1 MASSKNSR
9 MGSVRHRKICGLLK
23 KWCGVAEGSVTA
35 EDCQEVCECM
45 CLGLCLCMYALF
57 HTYNHTHTRSHV
69 HTHIHSHPLAA
80 DCMLTS
86 RWVGQEMLAFLRRLT
101 CVKPTPAST
110 PSTVSSK
117 TGVCSDG
124 AAGAEAELEALTL
137 NTPPFPFPE
146 SSSSARSSN

>member
-1 MASSKNSR
+1 MASSKNVR
-9 MGSVRHRKICGLLK
+9 MGRVRHRKICGLLK

-35 EDCQEVCECM
+35 EDCQEVCECI

-86 RWVGQEMLAFLRRLT
+86 LLGGAGDAGVLAAIDVRQAYP
-101 CVKPTPAST
+101 CVHPLYS
-110 PSTVSSK
+110 VEQ
-117 TGVCSDG
+117 D
-124 AAGAEAELEALTL
+124 
-137 NTPPFPFPE
+137 E
-146 SSSSARSSN
+146 SVQ